1 MAIPARL
8 TKLNLRG
15 FVLQLAPHFHVVFV
29 FNLKSMHGLS
39 FDLSPLHVS
48 LVDMVR

>member
-1 MAIPARL
+1 MVISALL

-15 FVLQLAPHFHVVFV
+15 FVLWLAPLFHVAFV

-39 FDLSPLHVS
+39 FVLSPLHVGM
-48 LVDMVR
+48 VDMVR

>member
-1 MAIPARL
+1 MVISARL

-15 FVLQLAPHFHVVFV
+15 FVLWLAPLFHVTFV

-39 FDLSPLHVS
+39 FVLSPLHVS